1 MIPLL
6 SVAQLGK
13 QFEGERDVAA
23 RKMDVMILPLLLV
36 K

>member
-6 SVAQLGK
+6 SVPELGN

-23 RKMDVMILPLLLV
+23 RQMDEGKKDLIH
-36 K
+36 